1 MVLVVLVE
9 ELQVLQDL
17 EVVVVMVKEV
27 IKQIQVL
34 LVLMDQTQPPQV
46 QHLQEELLMF
56 LQDQMEATLQET
68 NHIFLVVVAVEV
80 GEVVAVAAMLILFI
94 MVQAAVGLDTVIQ
107 HL

>member
-1 MVLVVLVE
+1 MLVVLVE

-17 EVVVVMVKEV
+17 EVVVDEV

-34 LVLMDQTQPPQV
+34 LMLMDQTQPPQV

-68 NHIFLVVVAVEV
+68 NHIFLLAVAVV
-80 GEVVAVAAMLILFI
+80 DGEVVEVAALLLVFI
-94 MVQAAVGLDTVIQ
+94 MVLAAVGLDTVIQ